1 LIRLSRLFYQIKTL
15 KMKHILFIVTSTN
28 ITGTG
33 KHAAGYEFSEIAD
46 PYFEFT
52 NKGYAVDF
60 ASILGGEPPFVG
72 YDSSQ
77 KINKKFKESNGFKR
91 LNFSHKL
98 DDVNI
103 AAYDAIFF
111 PGGLG
116 LMTDMVDNPLVK
128 NIIKV
133 AYESEKIIGA
143 VCHGPSALLNVILS
157 DGSNLLEGKK
167 INSFTKAEEDID
179 THLLGDVIP
188 FMLDEE
194 LKKQGAIFSNTT
206 PFDPFVVADGNLI
219 TGQNPASARGVA
231 VEMINLLE

>member
-1 LIRLSRLFYQIKTL
+1 
-15 KMKHILFIVTSTN
+15 MKHILFIVTSTN
-28 ITGTG
+28 VTGTG

-52 NKGYAVDF
+52 NKGYTVDF
-60 ASILGGEPPFVG
+60 SSILGGAPPFVG

-77 KINKKFKESNGFKR
+77 RSSKKFKESNGFKR

-98 DDVNI
+98 DNVNI

-128 NIIKV
+128 KIIKV
-133 AYESEKIIGA
+133 AYESKKIIGA

-157 DGSNLLEGKK
+157 DGSSLLEGKK

-179 THLLGDVIP
+179 SHLLGDVIP

-194 LKKQGAIFSNTT
+194 LIKQGAIFSHTS
-206 PFDPFVVADGNLI
+206 PFETYVVVDGNI
-219 TGQNPASARGVA
+219 VTGQNPASASGVA
-231 VEMINLLE
+231 IEMIKLI